1 MWTTGM
7 LKENAKS
14 ALKRFYWMGFL
25 VCFVCAIVNGGIGS
39 GSRVAFGNSGYTNNS
54 SSKSGNFSYHD
65 SFDFDHFYDERI
77 APIIGIIVGVTVG
90 VLFIAMI
97 FSLLY
102 YSFVSGPATVGK
114 CRFFM
119 LARGFENVSFGKLF
133 YSFQQGKY
141 MSIVKTLKTMA
152 VMTSV

>member
-65 SFDFDHFYDERI
+65 YHQLRFEDNS
-77 APIIGIIVGVTVG
+77 
-90 VLFIAMI
+90 
-97 FSLLY
+97 SLIYILCDVQMMCNY
-102 YSFVSGPATVGK
+102 
-114 CRFFM
+114 
-119 LARGFENVSFGKLF
+119 
-133 YSFQQGKY
+133 
-141 MSIVKTLKTMA
+141 
-152 VMTSV
+152 